1 MRSIFKEIEESQTLL
16 INTQSKLLI
25 DQNKK
30 VIKFGFGQSMVLSS
44 YGRHHLLTNRCD
56 STS

>member
-1 MRSIFKEIEESQTLL
+1 MSNIFREIEESQTLL

-30 VIKFGFGQSMVLSS
+30 VFKFGFGQSPFLPPKRVL
-44 YGRHHLLTNRCD
+44 
-56 STS
+56 